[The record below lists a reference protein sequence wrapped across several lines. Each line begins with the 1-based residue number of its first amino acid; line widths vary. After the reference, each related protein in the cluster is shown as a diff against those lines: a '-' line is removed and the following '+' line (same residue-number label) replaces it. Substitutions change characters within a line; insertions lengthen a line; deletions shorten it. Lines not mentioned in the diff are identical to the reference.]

1 MKISLQYKMLGAFMT
16 LVILVLTGVSV
27 GGSVLIRDYFV
38 ARKQHELT
46 DKAYE
51 MARMVNAYY
60 DGRITHGQL
69 HNFVNSVDNF
79 LDARVW
85 VVDKDLNLITVSEE
99 RPDEGQ
105 GNRRP
110 ASVVKPSPMH
120 PTMWDCDLPGTP
132 GGMMMPRT
140 GEQQNRQ
147 PAVKQGQ
154 EEPKQG
160 IPKASQPAPPQN
172 TNGWEC
178 DWPGGNNSGAVG
190 NWRSGRQNMMGGMGG
205 HPGSSTG
212 QPVQPS
218 RSAIVTPP
226 VTNHEPILPADN
238 VSSASQSQQPPIV
251 LDVGKGAQN
260 DEAASA
266 AISLADIKGMTDIIQ
281 AIEANYGQTWAKT
294 YYHPYYE
301 EDMLI
306 VAVPLQRS
314 DGTMSGTVMI
324 NAPIVEIN
332 GFLQHVYYYLGLA
345 GLAAILLAIVLAA
358 FMARHIVRPLT
369 AMQETAAALAH
380 GDYDRRVTITSRDEV
395 GDLGQSLNS
404 LAKDLGEYVRQ
415 MEMTDRMRRDF
426 VANVSH
432 ELRTPLTIMYGY
444 NQALQDGTITEAK
457 KVKKYHRVMGG
468 EILRLEKLIAELLD
482 LSQLQA
488 TGITL
493 ETEDVPLAEVIDN
506 VITLMKQKSEQKGV
520 TLAAQIDP
528 IPSIRGDGDR
538 LTQLVLILVDNAL
551 KFTPAGGQISVSLAE
566 SSDSVVLTIADTG
579 VGIASGDLPHIWER
593 FYKADK
599 SRASGGTG
607 LGLAI
612 AWQII
617 ELHGAAVDVTSTCGQ
632 GTTFIIRFP
641 RKENSRR

>member
-1 MKISLQYKMLGAFMT
+1 
-16 LVILVLTGVSV
+16 
-27 GGSVLIRDYFV
+27 
-38 ARKQHELT
+38 
-46 DKAYE
+46 
-51 MARMVNAYY
+51 
-60 DGRITHGQL
+60 
-69 HNFVNSVDNF
+69 
-79 LDARVW
+79 
-85 VVDKDLNLITVSEE
+85 
-99 RPDEGQ
+99 
-105 GNRRP
+105 
-110 ASVVKPSPMH
+110 
-120 PTMWDCDLPGTP
+120 
-132 GGMMMPRT
+132 
-140 GEQQNRQ
+140 
-147 PAVKQGQ
+147 
-154 EEPKQG
+154 
-160 IPKASQPAPPQN
+160 
-172 TNGWEC
+172 
-178 DWPGGNNSGAVG
+178 
-190 NWRSGRQNMMGGMGG
+190 
-205 HPGSSTG
+205 
-212 QPVQPS
+212 
-218 RSAIVTPP
+218 
-226 VTNHEPILPADN
+226 
-238 VSSASQSQQPPIV
+238 
-251 LDVGKGAQN
+251 
-260 DEAASA
+260 
-266 AISLADIKGMTDIIQ
+266 
-281 AIEANYGQTWAKT
+281 
-294 YYHPYYE
+294 
-301 EDMLI
+301 
-306 VAVPLQRS
+306 
-314 DGTMSGTVMI
+314 
-324 NAPIVEIN
+324 
-332 GFLQHVYYYLGLA
+332 
-345 GLAAILLAIVLAA
+345 
-358 FMARHIVRPLT
+358 MARHIVRPLT

-380 GDYDRRVTITSRDEV
+380 GDYDRRVTVSSRDEV

-551 KFTPAGGQISVSLAE
+551 KFTPAGGQITASLTE

-579 VGIASGDLPHIWER
+579 VGIAPGDLPHIWER

-612 AWQII
+612 AKQII
-617 ELHGAAVDVTSTCGQ
+617 ELHGAAVDVISTSGQ

-641 RKENSRR
+641 RNRK